1 MLTSQISSHL
11 LVVVSVFPS
20 LRKVVISQPT
30 SVQQFPHLS
39 SIHCLNLLDITI
51 DCNDWQWLAEVE
63 NLSEFELSLLGAD
76 DMPGSLQVQD
86 NKAVFKSIADIQIVS
101 TLTKITSHL
110 PMKLDSIDA
119 LVQGS
124 ATQPGSLKISNG
136 EATLISMAD
145 NNVIAAFGPILALGC
160 MPLMKVD
167 VSISGNYTKPCRLSL
182 NCERVQLND
191 ITEEETLT
199 AILKVLEILPES
211 VREKV
216 IQIKSRPRSFA
227 SNLCHHICNTEC
239 FNSRNNN

>member
-1 MLTSQISSHL
+1 MLTSQISPNL

-39 SIHCLNLLDITI
+39 SIYCLNLIDIPM

-63 NLSEFELSLLGAD
+63 NLREFELSLIGAD
-76 DMPGSLQVQD
+76 DMFGSLQVHE
-86 NKAVFKSIADIQIVS
+86 NKAVFKSKTDIQIVS
-101 TLTKITSHL
+101 TLAKITSHL

-124 ATQPGSLKISNG
+124 ATEPGSLKISNG

-145 NNVIAAFGPILALGC
+145 NSVIAAFGHILALDR

-167 VSISGNYTKPCRLSL
+167 VSILGNDTKPCRLSL
-182 NCERVQLND
+182 NCERVQLNN
-191 ITEEETLT
+191 ITEEETLI
-199 AILKVLEILPES
+199 AIFKVLENLPES
-211 VREKV
+211 LREKV
-216 IQIKSRPRSFA
+216 IKIKSQPRVFA
-227 SNLCHHICNTEC
+227 SNLCHHHCHIEC